1 MPAPP
6 PAPAGPLYPGGSR
19 RKQRRGRGKPR
30 AAAAAAFLLLAAP
43 SLAPSFDNPLLRRA
57 SDPQTIERT
66 MGRRFASWEAGL
78 KGFAERP
85 VLGWGPANYM
95 APFGRHVGAGGADLP
110 TNDHAHNML
119 VEEAATKGVAGLAAY
134 LAIWALT
141 FTVILRAARAAEPR
155 EQAFVISPS
164 SGQIRVLADGTA
176 SDTIAVTINITG
188 LEDGPPEA
196 VAEPEPEPVPA
207 LPLLGQLLLA
217 LLLGAAA
224 LRRRRHAGGGV

>member
-95 APFGRHVGAGGADLP
+95 APFGRHAGAGGADLP
-110 TNDHAHNML
+110 TNDHARNML
-119 VEEAATKGVAGLAAY
+119 VEEAATKGVAGLAAH

-196 VAEPEPEPVPA
+196 EPEPEPEPVPA